1 MPQIKFSH
9 KYQKIL
15 NSHNDVIDSAIL
27 LQVLTVNLE
36 DLSSAFLIYDTDS
49 GKYELPKRGKY
60 LMLIFLKEHEDY
72 TTDLNLFTT
81 LRRHTPEK
89 YDFYM
94 SQIGATFEVIV

>member
-15 NSHNDVIDSAIL
+15 NSHNDVIETATL
-27 LQVLTVNLE
+27 LQVSIINLE
-36 DLSSAFLIYDTDS
+36 DLSKEFLNYDTDN
-49 GKYELPKRGKY
+49 GVYELPKRGKY

-89 YDFYM
+89 HKFYM
-94 SQIGATFEVIV
+94 GQIGKVFKVMV

>member
-15 NSHNDVIDSAIL
+15 NSHNDVIETATL
-27 LQVLTVNLE
+27 LQVSIINLE
-36 DLSSAFLIYDTDS
+36 DLSKEFLNYDTDN
-49 GKYELPKRGKY
+49 GVYELPKRGKY

-89 YDFYM
+89 HKFYM
-94 SQIGATFEVIV
+94 SQIGKVFKVMV